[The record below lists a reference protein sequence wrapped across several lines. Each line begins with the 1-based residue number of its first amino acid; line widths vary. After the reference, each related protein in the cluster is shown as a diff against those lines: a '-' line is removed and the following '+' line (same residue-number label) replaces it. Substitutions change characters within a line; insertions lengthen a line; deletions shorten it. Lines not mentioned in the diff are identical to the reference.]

1 MWDTSENDMIV
12 VFEAVKYNLEDIPTN
27 NIEIRKHKIL
37 ESALCG
43 EKLRQIQR
51 QRYLETI
58 MIDLGSQGF
67 WVKRICEPGERL

>member
-1 MWDTSENDMIV
+1 MWDTLEKDMIV

-43 EKLRQIQR
+43 EKMRWI
-51 QRYLETI
+51 
-58 MIDLGSQGF
+58 
-67 WVKRICEPGERL
+67 